1 MKKSIICIVILIFSL
16 LTISLTS
23 CMIDNTEELC
33 NKKLET
39 IISSLENN
47 DAEAIKNLFSTN
59 AINSDEAFDE
69 KVNQFIT
76 FFEGEYQRYENDGLF
91 SSEDINYG
99 KYIEYHRIP
108 YDVFTTKYV
117 YRIAFKWYSKDDYD
131 SNNLGISSLYV
142 KRVDLNTDLHEV
154 YWGDVSNTLGLHIEN
169 LENA

>member
-1 MKKSIICIVILIFSL
+1 
-16 LTISLTS
+16 
-23 CMIDNTEELC
+23 MIDNTEELC
-33 NKKLET
+33 DKKLET
-39 IISSLENN
+39 IISSVQNN

-69 KVNQFIT
+69 KVNQFIS
-76 FFEGEYQRYENDGLF
+76 FFEGEYQQYENDGLF

-131 SNNLGISSLYV
+131 NNNLGISSLYV
-142 KRVDLNTDLHEV
+142 KRVDLNADLHEA

>member
-142 KRVDLNTDLHEV
+142 KRVDLNTDLHEA

>member
-69 KVNQFIT
+69 KVNQFIA
-76 FFEGEYQRYENDGLF
+76 FFEGEYQSYEDDGVF
-91 SSEDINYG
+91 THEDVDYG
-99 KYIEYHRIP
+99 KYIVYHEIP
-108 YDVFTTKYV
+108 YNVFTTKYV

-131 SNNLGISSLYV
+131 RNNLGISSLYV
-142 KRVDLNTDLHEV
+142 KRVDLNSNLDYSYL
-154 YWGDVSNTLGLHIEN
+154 GDISNTLGLHIEN